1 MYENGNFPRF
11 VGCVRMPGYFGGACA
26 NCIWSDHG
34 ARCSSYAA
42 ADNENPAPPPPPA
55 PSDRRTGL
63 RRDSRR
69 SASPQATTTLS
80 PTGASGGARRRS

>member
-42 ADNENPAPPPPPA
+42 TDNDNPAPPPPPS
-55 PSDRRTGL
+55 SDGHTGP

-69 SASPQATTTLS
+69 SASPQATTALS
-80 PTGASGGARRRS
+80 PTGASGSVRRRS